1 MFFSNTIVHFAQ
13 GTFYD
18 WTLTCMNPVLSLLM
32 YLSLMQTQMH
42 TLKLTLSETTVLLN
56 SQWQTLLN
64 DVLSLFFLSN
74 IKPTSLRRTSYSTP
88 AHPHAMLNYKKKRQ
102 SVQCKNFIACCGW
115 TELLQT
121 SGGVEMR
128 RAEDRWCLALNV
140 SSQRSAQLWRNPETI
155 TDTHLE
161 IHTHMQTHIHIV
173 CL

>member
-42 TLKLTLSETTVLLN
+42 ALKLTLSETTVLLN

-88 AHPHAMLNYKKKRQ
+88 AHPHAMLNYKKKDSLFSVKISSLAADEQ
-102 SVQCKNFIACCGW
+102 SCC
-115 TELLQT
+115 
-121 SGGVEMR
+121 R
-128 RAEDRWCLALNV
+128 RAEEWKWGEQRTGDVWRWTCRARGQPN
-140 SSQRSAQLWRNPETI
+140 SGET
-155 TDTHLE
+155 
-161 IHTHMQTHIHIV
+161 QKQ
-173 CL
+173 